1 MVSQDKK
8 NGPQQEHSGGNGKKE
23 DNSMNYLEFEP
34 NGVSNGLVVG
44 VEGMGILR

>member
-1 MVSQDKK
+1 MEK
-8 NGPQQEHSGGNGKKE
+8 EE

>member
-1 MVSQDKK
+1 MEK
-8 NGPQQEHSGGNGKKE
+8 EE

-44 VEGMGILR
+44 VEGMGILRWLCIWADLLYR